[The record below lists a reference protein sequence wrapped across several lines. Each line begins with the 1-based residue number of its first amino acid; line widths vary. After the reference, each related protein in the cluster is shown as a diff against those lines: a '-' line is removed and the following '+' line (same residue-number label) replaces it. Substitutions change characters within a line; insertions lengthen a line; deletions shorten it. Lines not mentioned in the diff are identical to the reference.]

1 MWRVFVVAAA
11 VLLAGCD
18 SSEPVAVPD
27 LVGMA
32 LPEARDAVED
42 SDFELDEVDGSG
54 RDRSIF
60 SPGNWTVDGQ
70 TPSAGSM
77 AGPRSTVTVQLI
89 NVRDV
94 EDEPEADEPEA
105 EDPEQEEPE
114 PEERDEVDEPEPT
127 EPVPTETRSTSL
139 EADIREGPQGLRIV
153 TEEDVHDCKVDL
165 NAGLIRSGY
174 TTNLAMLTAG
184 EPYTVPWGDLT
195 NRDGERFDYQTHR
208 PEMLTLSCTGPD
220 GGHLYDTWSW

>member
-1 MWRVFVVAAA
+1 MWRVFVVAA

-32 LPEARDAVED
+32 LPEAREAADAN
-42 SDFELDEVDGSG
+42 DFELDEIDGSG
-54 RDRSIF
+54 RDRSIC

-77 AGPRSTVTVQLI
+77 ADPGSSVTVQLI

-94 EDEPEADEPEA
+94 EDEA
-105 EDPEQEEPE
+105 EDEEPE
-114 PEERDEVDEPEPT
+114 PDEQEPDEPEEVDEPEPT

-153 TEEDVHDCKVDL
+153 TEEDVHDCNVDL

-174 TTNLAMLTAG
+174 TSNLAMLTAG

>member
-1 MWRVFVVAAA
+1 MWRAFVVAAA
-11 VLLAGCD
+11 VLMAGCD

-27 LVGMA
+27 LVGMT
-32 LPEARDAVED
+32 LPEAREAAED
-42 SDFELDEVDGSG
+42 NDFELDEIDGSG
-54 RDRSIF
+54 RDRAIF
-60 SPGNWTVDGQ
+60 SPGNWTVTEQ

-77 AGPRSTVTVQLI
+77 ADARSSVTVQLI

-105 EDPEQEEPE
+105 EEFEQEEPE
-114 PEERDEVDEPEPT
+114 PDEPDEVDEPES

-184 EPYTVPWGDLT
+184 EPYVVPWGDLT
-195 NRDGERFDYQTHR
+195 NSDGERFDYQTHR

>member
-1 MWRVFVVAAA
+1 MWRAFVLAAA

-32 LPEARDAVED
+32 LPEAREAAEENR
-42 SDFELDEVDGSG
+42 FELDEIDGSG
-54 RDRSIF
+54 RDRAIF
-60 SPGNWTVDGQ
+60 SPGNWTVIEQ
-70 TPSAGSM
+70 TPAAGSM
-77 AGPRSTVTVQLI
+77 ADRRSSVTVQLI

-105 EDPEQEEPE
+105 EEPEQEEAE
-114 PEERDEVDEPEPT
+114 PDEVDEPE
-127 EPVPTETRSTSL
+127 PTETRSTSL

-184 EPYTVPWGDLT
+184 EPYVVSWGDLT

-208 PEMLTLSCTGPD
+208 PEMLTLSCTGAD